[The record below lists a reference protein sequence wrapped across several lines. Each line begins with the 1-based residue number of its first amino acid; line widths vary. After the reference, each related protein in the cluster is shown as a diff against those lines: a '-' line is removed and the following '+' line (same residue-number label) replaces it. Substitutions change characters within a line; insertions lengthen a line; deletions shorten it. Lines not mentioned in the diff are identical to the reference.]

1 VPIVL
6 PADRPVFSWENLRVG
21 DDLGRVEG
29 SVDAAAVRAHAFAT
43 GDDPQR
49 YLGQGEGLVPPSLLV
64 NDLLKLFLLGY
75 DCTPPAVGG
84 LHTKALI
91 DYTAPLPPGE
101 PIALTGSHVA
111 KYVRRGRPHRSCAS
125 QAETE
130 SGTVVAQMLATE
142 TVGYA
147 VDQAGDWG
155 DPPESWI
162 DGFPR
167 VENQIDA
174 STIVEPGGADPTPG
188 QTLGPLIRDVSFE
201 ESVAFSGFPFSWAH
215 EEPPGVRIG
224 LHTDPETARRAGYPR
239 PVIQGLLSAS
249 HLTQLL
255 LDYYG
260 ARVTAGSKLA
270 LSFIAPV
277 MVGSTL
283 SSYATV
289 RRQLEVDGR
298 PVSELSLLTQ
308 DQDQRLVTVGYARVP
323 SRHS

>member
-1 VPIVL
+1 MPIVL
-6 PADRPVFSWENLRVG
+6 PSDRPKFSWENLSVG

-29 SVDAAAVRAHAFAT
+29 RVDAAAVRTHAFAI
-43 GDDPQR
+43 GDDPKR
-49 YLGQGEGLVPPSLLV
+49 YLGQQDGFAPPSLLV

-84 LHTKALI
+84 LHTKAQI
-91 DYTAPLPPGE
+91 DYLAPLPVGDPVV
-101 PIALTGSHVA
+101 LTGTHVA

-125 QAETE
+125 QAQTP
-130 SGTVVAQMLATE
+130 SGNVVARMLATE

-147 VDQAGDWG
+147 VDEAGEHG
-155 DPPESWI
+155 QPPESWV

-167 VENQIDA
+167 VEGQIDG
-174 STIVEPGGADPTPG
+174 STRIEPGGAEPAVG
-188 QTLGPLIRDVSFE
+188 QTLGPLVREVSFE
-201 ESVAFSGFPFSWAH
+201 ESVAFSGFPFSWAQEH
-215 EEPPGVRIG
+215 PSAVRIG

-239 PVIQGLLSAS
+239 PVIQGLLSAG

-260 ARVTAGSKLA
+260 DRVINGSKLA

-277 MVGSTL
+277 MTGSTL

-289 RRQLEVDGR
+289 RRQLDIDGR
-298 PVSELSLLTQ
+298 QVNELSLLTQ
-308 DQDQRLVTVGYARVP
+308 DQDERLVTVGYARVP
-323 SRHS
+323 ALGS